1 MGFHPSHDL
10 SAFSEA
16 VSAQFAG
23 CQNENTTAQRM
34 YKENTMNRRLFATL
48 AVSVL
53 LAGSTAFAQNLN
65 WTIDKNHAQV
75 DFQTRHMS
83 VSTVRG
89 SISGVTGTVVWDE
102 KNLAKSSVNATIDAT
117 TVNTGNDARD
127 KHLKSPDFFDVATY
141 STATFTSTSVTKTGN
156 GLAINGNLTLHGV
169 TKPVVLTADGPRG
182 PQPGMDHKPHAGF
195 SATTIISRSAFGIG
209 AKFPGAV
216 VGDDVKLNIDLEVV
230 KQ

>member
-1 MGFHPSHDL
+1 MKRLALVTGILALVAPLVLAQTSTWTSDPNH
-10 SAFSEA
+10 SE
-16 VSAQFAG
+16 
-23 CQNENTTAQRM
+23 
-34 YKENTMNRRLFATL
+34 
-48 AVSVL
+48 
-53 LAGSTAFAQNLN
+53 
-65 WTIDKNHAQV
+65 V
-75 DFQTRHMS
+75 DFSITHLS
-83 VSTVRG
+83 VSNVHGRFG
-89 SISGVTGTVVWDE
+89 HVTATINFNEADVS
-102 KNLAKSSVNATIDAT
+102 KSTVNATIDVAG
-117 TVNTGNDARD
+117 VDTGEEARNN
-127 KHLKSPDFFDVATY
+127 HLKSPDFFDVATY